1 MNAWGLYDM
10 HGNVYEWVQD
20 WYAAY
25 PAGAAVDPVG
35 PAAGVL
41 RVLRGGS
48 WSGGAQSARA
58 ADRDNDAPGFRYN
71 FVGFRPARSL

>member
-1 MNAWGLYDM
+1 VNAWGLYDM
-10 HGNVYEWVQD
+10 HGNVWEWVQD

-35 PAAGVL
+35 PAAGVD

-48 WSGGAQSARA
+48 WVNFAQLARA
-58 ADRDNDAPGFRYN
+58 ANRGLFTPGVRYSY
-71 FVGFRPARSL
+71 FGFRPARSL